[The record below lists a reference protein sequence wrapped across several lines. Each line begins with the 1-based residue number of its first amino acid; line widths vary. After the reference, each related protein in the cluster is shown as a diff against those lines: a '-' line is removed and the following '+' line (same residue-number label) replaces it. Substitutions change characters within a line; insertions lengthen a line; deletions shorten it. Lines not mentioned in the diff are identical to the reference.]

1 MVFCL
6 IDTITSINEGRRILV
21 IMKLLYQEGLI
32 NLIVHLTVQSSDIT
46 TGSGQVWTL
55 ERCKNLS
62 VYNKTKY
69 LCYTSSEM

>member
-21 IMKLLYQEGLI
+21 IMELLYQERVI

-46 TGSGQVWTL
+46 TGSGQV
-55 ERCKNLS
+55 
-62 VYNKTKY
+62 
-69 LCYTSSEM
+69 